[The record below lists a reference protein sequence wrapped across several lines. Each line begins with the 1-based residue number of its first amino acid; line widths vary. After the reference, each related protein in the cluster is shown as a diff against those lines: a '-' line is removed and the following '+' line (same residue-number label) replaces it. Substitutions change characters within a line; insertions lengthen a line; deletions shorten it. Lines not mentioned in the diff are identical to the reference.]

1 MRFRDRVV
9 VHICRMLLP
18 ILLIA
23 TPLAN
28 GADGPRMVRIGLYQN
43 PPKIFHDEKGA
54 AYGIFPQLLQHL
66 AGYGGWEPRYVTCEW
81 HRCLQLLESG
91 GIDLLPD
98 VAISEARQ
106 ERFDFHPTPALYSW
120 SQVYRRPG
128 IEINSLQDLEGKRIA
143 LLKNSIQA
151 TQFLNIT
158 RGIGLQGHPLTTDSF
173 DQAFALVQAGE
184 ADAVIANHFFGGY
197 RAADFGLLE
206 TPIIIQP
213 SRLFIASAK
222 GRNGGLLRSIESAL
236 SEWQADPGSPYYQT
250 LKAWD
255 QRIPEAL
262 VPRSVRLG
270 LLIAVALLLLTGVIT
285 LLLRRRL
292 AARTAHLV
300 ETRNRLQATLDAMP
314 DLLFELDAEGR
325 YLDCHSPRGDPLAIR
340 PGKFLGRTV
349 HQMLPAGAASTIM
362 EGLAEAKRNG
372 HAGEKEIELDFRDG
386 THWFDLSISR
396 LDQGPGP
403 ERFVMLAHD
412 ITTRRQDK
420 ARIERLTRFY
430 EALSQCNQAILHGS
444 DERQLFS
451 RICHDAVI
459 YGGLEMAWIG
469 LLDETSGTIRPA
481 ASHGNGTGY
490 LDGLLISTDADHP
503 NGQGPTGTCVRENRP
518 VWSQD
523 FRNDP
528 GTRPWQERA
537 RQHGW
542 GSSAAIPLHRKGQ
555 VIGAFMLYSGEQEA
569 FDPEVKNLL
578 LEMALDI
585 SFALDQFALR
595 KAHEQALEELRE
607 SEARY
612 RLAFKT
618 SPDAVNINRLEDGTY
633 LDVNAGFERI
643 TGWKGDEVIGRSSA
657 EINIWNNPADREKL
671 VEALRSR
678 GMCEN
683 LEAEFR
689 MKSGEIRTG
698 MMSANVIQLKG
709 EPCILSITRDTT
721 ELKQAGEQ
729 LRKLSVAVDQSPV
742 SIVITDLDA
751 RIEYVNNTFLRYTGY
766 SRDEVIGRNPRILK
780 SGNTPDE
787 TYREMWEQLTRDE
800 EWRGVLHNRRKDGSE
815 FVEST
820 LIYPVH
826 QADGST
832 THYLAIKED
841 ISAKLDAEQRIH
853 DLAYFDQLTG
863 LANRRLLQ
871 ERLDFTLSM
880 AQRHDES
887 LALLLLDLD
896 NFKRINDSLGHSYGD
911 QVLVEVAQR
920 ITLSVREEDTVARMG
935 GDEFV
940 ILLAGADEHAAARI
954 ASKLITTVSAPC
966 TLDGHQ
972 MMITP
977 SIGISLYP
985 HDGED
990 METLLQN
997 ADTAMYRVKQS
1008 SHNDF
1013 RFFTQEMQSHSARK
1027 LYLANALRY
1036 AIEQGQLELHYQ
1048 PQVSLTDGRIVGAEA
1063 LLRWTH
1069 PEFGAVSPAEFIPI
1083 AEESGQIIA
1092 IGEWVLRSAAH
1103 QLSLW
1108 LKNSLPPLTL
1118 AVNVSAAQFR
1128 HSGLQNM
1135 VVNALDEAGVEHRHI
1150 ELELTEAVAMSDPG
1164 EVVAIMDSLHA
1175 QGILM
1180 SIDDFGTG
1188 YSSLSYLKRFNIS
1201 KLKIDQSFVQDI
1213 PHDSGDMAIVGTII
1227 NMAHSLG
1234 IDTLAEGVETE
1245 EQLAF
1250 LRAQGCNQAQGYLFS
1265 RPLPA
1270 ADFEALLE
1278 SRHEY
1283 RVTA

>member
-9 VHICRMLLP
+9 EHICRLILPGLL
-18 ILLIA
+18 LA

-28 GADGPRMVRIGLYQN
+28 GADETRVVRIGLYQN
-43 PPKIFHDEKGA
+43 PPKIFHDEKGT

-81 HRCLQLLESG
+81 HRCLQMLESG
-91 GIDLLPD
+91 EIDLLPD

-128 IEINSLQDLEGKRIA
+128 VEIDSLQDLEGKRVA
-143 LLKNSIQA
+143 LLKNSLQA
-151 TQFLNIT
+151 SQFLSII
-158 RGIGLQGHPLTTDSF
+158 RGTGVQSHPLTTDSF

-197 RAADFGLLE
+197 RAADFGLVE

-213 SRLFIASAK
+213 TRLFIASAK
-222 GRNGGLLRSIESAL
+222 GRNGDLLLSIESAL
-236 SEWQADPGSPYYQT
+236 ADWQTDPGSPYYQT

-262 VPRSVRLG
+262 VPRSVKLG
-270 LLIAVALLLLTGVIT
+270 LLTAVTLLLLTAAIT

-292 AARTAHLV
+292 AARSARLV

-314 DLLFELDAEGR
+314 DLLFELDADGR
-325 YLDCHSPRGDPLAIR
+325 YLDCHSPRGDPLAIK
-340 PGKFLGRTV
+340 PGMFLGRTV
-349 HQMLPAGAASTIM
+349 QQVLPAAAASTIM
-362 EGLAEAKRNG
+362 EGLVEAQRDG
-372 HAGEKEIELDFRDG
+372 HAGEKEIELDFPDG
-386 THWFDLSISR
+386 THWFDLSIAR
-396 LDQGPGP
+396 LDHDPGP

-412 ITTRRQDK
+412 ITTRRRDK
-420 ARIERLTRFY
+420 ANIERLTRFY
-430 EALSQCNQAILHGS
+430 AALSQCNQAILHCS
-444 DERQLFS
+444 DEQELFS
-451 RICHDAVI
+451 RICHDAVT
-459 YGGLEMAWIG
+459 YSGLEMAWIG
-469 LLDETSGTIRPA
+469 LLDEASNNVRPV
-481 ASHGNGTGY
+481 ASHGNGTDY
-490 LDGLLISTDADHP
+490 LDGLLISIDPGHA
-503 NGQGPTGTCVRENRP
+503 NGQGPTGTCIREDRP

-537 RQHGW
+537 RKYGW
-542 GSSAAIPLHRKGQ
+542 GSSAAIPLHRKGRA
-555 VIGAFMLYSGEQEA
+555 VGAFMLYSAEQEA
-569 FDPEVKNLL
+569 FDQEVKNLL

-595 KAHEQALEELRE
+595 EAHELALEELRE

-643 TGWKGDEVIGRSSA
+643 TGWSGDEVIGRSSA
-657 EINIWNNPADREKL
+657 EINIWNNPADRRKL
-671 VEALRSR
+671 VDALNSR
-678 GMCEN
+678 GVCEN

-709 EPCILSITRDTT
+709 EPCILSITRDIT

-729 LRKLSVAVDQSPV
+729 LRKLSLAVDQSPA

-751 RIEYVNNTFLRYTGY
+751 RIEYVNDTFVRSTGY
-766 SRDEVIGRNPRILK
+766 SREEVIGQTPRILK
-780 SGNTPDE
+780 SGKTPPD
-787 TYREMWEQLTRDE
+787 TYKELWAHLLRGE
-800 EWRGVLHNRRKDGSE
+800 EWRGELFNRRKDGSE

-826 QADGST
+826 QADGSV
-832 THYLAIKED
+832 THYLAVKED

-871 ERLDFTLSM
+871 ERLQYALNL
-880 AQRHDES
+880 AQRRGES

-896 NFKRINDSLGHSYGD
+896 NFKSINDSLGHSCGD

-920 ITLSVREEDTVARMG
+920 ISLSVREEDTVARMG

-940 ILLAGADEHAAARI
+940 ILLTGADEHAAARI
-954 ASKLITTVSAPC
+954 AAKLLSTVSAPC
-966 TLDGHQ
+966 TIDGRQ
-972 MMITP
+972 LMITP
-977 SIGISLYP
+977 SIGITLYP
-985 HDGED
+985 HDGEA

-1013 RFFTQEMQSHSARK
+1013 RFFTQEMQSHSARN

-1036 AIEQGQLELHYQ
+1036 AIEQDQLELHYQ
-1048 PQVSLTDGRIVGAEA
+1048 PQVNIDDGQIVGAEA

-1083 AEESGQIIA
+1083 AEESGQIIS
-1092 IGEWVLRSAAH
+1092 IGEWVLRTAAR
-1103 QLSLW
+1103 QLSRW
-1108 LKNSLPPLTL
+1108 LGDGLPPLTL

-1128 HSGLQNM
+1128 HSGLERM
-1135 VVNALDEAGVEHRHI
+1135 VVNALDEAGLEHRHI
-1150 ELELTEAVAMSDPG
+1150 ELELTEAVAMSDPQ
-1164 EVVAIMDSLHA
+1164 EVAAIMDSLHA
-1175 QGILM
+1175 RGIRM

-1201 KLKIDQSFVQDI
+1201 KLKIDQSFVRDV
-1213 PHDSGDMAIVGTII
+1213 PHDSGDMAIVSTII
-1227 NMAHSLG
+1227 NMARSLG
-1234 IDTLAEGVETE
+1234 IDTLAEGVETG
-1245 EQLAF
+1245 EQLDF
-1250 LRAQGCNQAQGYLFS
+1250 LRTQGCNQAQGYFFS
-1265 RPLPA
+1265 KPLPA
-1270 ADFEALLE
+1270 ADFKALLE
-1278 SRHEY
+1278 SRH
-1283 RVTA
+1283 